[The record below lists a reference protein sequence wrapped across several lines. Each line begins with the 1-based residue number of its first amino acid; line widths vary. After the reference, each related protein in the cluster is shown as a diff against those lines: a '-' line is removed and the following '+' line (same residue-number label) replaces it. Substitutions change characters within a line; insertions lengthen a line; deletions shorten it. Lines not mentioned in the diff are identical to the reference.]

1 MRTGR
6 RILDNLAPRW
16 DPRGGD
22 VEPLAVLDEPAN
34 GEETISRQLITGP
47 DIWREIRVFGSE
59 RHTQDNPAIPTT
71 NIVEDEM
78 VVYISTHVETSKTD
92 IPRLA
97 TGLWYPTKL
106 ENNTAIEILE
116 QGTNTT
122 AGDAAAILHA
132 LQHSPPT
139 CRLRLKILSKQLKK
153 ILTSDRTTHE
163 NRGWLELQY
172 GETIIAIL
180 SLIRSRPTPVTIE
193 TVEKTHQHIQH
204 AKALANEVDEATRVA
219 NAPAIQGAADFIQTG
234 AKLEC
239 MTQSSLYKGIRL
251 SKDPPRQR
259 RSTQDNMEATQRGV
273 ATISD
278 YYPTPGEVWASLRRK
293 EFDKKTRTFLWKAM
307 HEAYK
312 CGKYWN
318 HIPNYEHRGHCATC
332 NTTDTIEHALTQCR
346 ASGQEEI
353 WRLTRQLWRKRGL
366 RWKKPTLGM
375 ILGCGMASFHPQDD
389 PRRRLEGANRFYAIV
404 ISISAK
410 LAWNLSR
417 KHKIEDEGAADKIL
431 PHTSV
436 KSRRS
441 KQVLCDSNLNLGQ
454 ISMEPEQK
462 TQNRR

>member
-1 MRTGR
+1 
-6 RILDNLAPRW
+6 
-16 DPRGGD
+16 
-22 VEPLAVLDEPAN
+22 
-34 GEETISRQLITGP
+34 TGP

-78 VVYISTHVETSKTD
+78 VVYISTHVETSKID

-97 TGLWYPTKL
+97 TGLRYPTKL

-122 AGDAAAILHA
+122 AGDTAAILHA

-153 ILTSDRTTHE
+153 ILTSDWTTHE

-204 AKALANEVDEATRVA
+204 AKALANE
-219 NAPAIQGAADFIQTG
+219 TG

-239 MTQSSLYKGIRL
+239 MTQSSLYKGIQL

-293 EFDKKTRTFLWKAM
+293 EFDKRQGHSCGK
-307 HEAYK
+307 YK

-318 HIPNYEHRGHCATC
+318 HIPNYEHRGHCAIC

-366 RWKKPTLGM
+366 RWKKPLAPTTVNGGPWLQAAKSAVDSEGNSLYSNALFARM
-375 ILGCGMASFHPQDD
+375 CRAILDHAPIGSFY
-389 PRRRLEGANRFYAIV
+389 ERF
-404 ISISAK
+404 
-410 LAWNLSR
+410 NF
-417 KHKIEDEGAADKIL
+417 
-431 PHTSV
+431 T
-436 KSRRS
+436 
-441 KQVLCDSNLNLGQ
+441 N
-454 ISMEPEQK
+454 EQ
-462 TQNRR
+462 